1 MDNFFQMCKNNN
13 DDKNDKIR
21 YLKVKNI
28 FKNKN
33 EKFEDSLKTKYGI
46 IFIYDNTNFL
56 NIINIF
62 QKIEKDSKLCK
73 QIKESYTVKVYD
85 FNEKEKYEK
94 YIGFIT
100 EITESIFLIKKE
112 KEKKYIPKKFD
123 LNYKQLKDIIDS
135 FMKKKEKNN
144 NSTLNISKNLK
155 FDDLEKKK
163 NIINQN
169 ISMYELKNNEQCN
182 ISEKINFTQN
192 ININE
197 LNNYNINNNN
207 EIKNDYNNIDLYQSY
222 NYNSN
227 NNETKK
233 KSNNQRIKEKNQE
246 RNDKKKKYTYNN
258 AEKDTN
264 TMHESNLQK
273 TNLLQI
279 SNLQINDLNKFNY
292 NQENDFENNYNI
304 KSDRQLLKNNL
315 FDNEIINLDKN
326 ENKILKNEL
335 SKEPKEGDNITT
347 IIFKYP
353 SNKIIKRNF
362 NKDDKIKLM
371 YIYINTLSDDIFKEL
386 KQKNFLLCQPF
397 PKKIYSNKED
407 TFFDAGLYP
416 DGVINIIPDDKN
428 NY

>member
-62 QKIEKDSKLCK
+62 QKIEKDSKLCN

-135 FMKKKEKNN
+135 FMQKKAKNN

-155 FDDLEKKK
+155 
-163 NIINQN
+163 
-169 ISMYELKNNEQCN
+169 Y
-182 ISEKINFTQN
+182 
-192 ININE
+192 
-197 LNNYNINNNN
+197 
-207 EIKNDYNNIDLYQSY
+207 
-222 NYNSN
+222 
-227 NNETKK
+227 
-233 KSNNQRIKEKNQE
+233 
-246 RNDKKKKYTYNN
+246 
-258 AEKDTN
+258 
-264 TMHESNLQK
+264 
-273 TNLLQI
+273 
-279 SNLQINDLNKFNY
+279 
-292 NQENDFENNYNI
+292 
-304 KSDRQLLKNNL
+304 
-315 FDNEIINLDKN
+315 DN
-326 ENKILKNEL
+326 
-335 SKEPKEGDNITT
+335 
-347 IIFKYP
+347 
-353 SNKIIKRNF
+353 
-362 NKDDKIKLM
+362 
-371 YIYINTLSDDIFKEL
+371 
-386 KQKNFLLCQPF
+386 
-397 PKKIYSNKED
+397 
-407 TFFDAGLYP
+407 
-416 DGVINIIPDDKN
+416 
-428 NY
+428 